1 MNEVIIRI
9 IDTTNN
15 VEGDLDLASYND
27 FPLAI
32 NKGIVNLDNL
42 KERTGTYTK
51 SFKVPNTRNNASLLS
66 NVDNIN
72 SRKDYRKALNRKPC
86 IILVNDSPIE
96 KGFVQVSKVYNGL
109 EVESFELVFYG
120 NNIDWVKSAAELQLN
135 QITTWEGNNQ
145 QNYTK
150 VNINAL
156 NASDSDSHDIAYP
169 YINRGGN
176 SIKQSTDVTDYRPV
190 FYLKNIISKCFE
202 ELGYQT
208 QTSFFNSPNDHLK
221 KLVCDFDLKFTE
233 EDTDT
238 TDAYLRAYNLTD
250 YNMPSNLYDNVH
262 ERVRYDADVSN
273 TGNHYNNTTFEYT
286 VPTGGTYEIKYSLRI
301 KQIGNTS
308 GQDVDFKIV
317 KNGVSTT
324 DIGSEDN
331 VLFLREIQAT
341 KTYDP
346 IAGQVS
352 LALEANQKISFYLKG
367 KSPNQLQITVQGN
380 VGANTSIEITRQSE
394 IEKND
399 AFLISKT
406 IPDNIKFLDIL
417 NDFTRMFNIYYW
429 TDVKSKTVYFDT
441 RNDFFKSESTAIDW
455 SDKVNV
461 NTYEVDY
468 VSSYKR
474 TLNFAY
480 NPVNKDNWLKGWQD
494 ENKRIYASFNFVLTD
509 RFAEGNQKIQLD
521 SFSATYGI
529 KDTSVV
535 ENTSQAPVTL
545 QIWNDFENTPP
556 ETRTTNY
563 NFRIYFFQN
572 KVQTV
577 SGITNQIKAF
587 GSNTNTIPYGIFEDY
602 EGVISPQNL
611 SFTGVDGLFSTYYSK
626 MLKNIE
632 EGGRLIAFFDLTSTD
647 IENLDFR
654 KLIYLD
660 NNDNIKGYYFVE
672 SVIDYKP
679 VQGGLTKVSLFK
691 FENIGSV
698 DIDTTQTGNNSG
710 IIDNSNTP
718 PLLFPIYVQDGNQLI
733 EVVIENPTTGLIEPV
748 FR

>member
-96 KGFVQVSKVYNGL
+96 KGFVQVSRVYNGL

-135 QITTWEGNNQ
+135 QITTWNGNNQ
-145 QNYTK
+145 QNYSEA
-150 VNINAL
+150 NIDIL
-156 NASDSDSHDIAYP
+156 NASDSDSYDIAYP
-169 YINRGGN
+169 YINRGGRE
-176 SIKQSTDVTDYRPV
+176 SINTTVTDYRPV
-190 FYLKNIISKCFE
+190 FYLKNIINRCFTQ
-202 ELGYQT
+202 LGYKT
-208 QTSFFNSPNDHLK
+208 ETSFFSNNVHLK
-221 KLVCDFDLKFTE
+221 KLVCDFDLKFQVEEPAVLDTE
-233 EDTDT
+233 LEANNSSDYTIQANQT
-238 TDAYLRAYNLTD
+238 ERLRCANVVNDAGN
-250 YNMPSNLYDNVH
+250 NYDNT
-262 ERVRYDADVSN
+262 D
-273 TGNHYNNTTFEYT
+273 FEYT
-286 VPTGGTYEIKYSLRI
+286 APSNATYAVKVSLEIK
-301 KQIGNTS
+301 QDTAFNG
-308 GQDVDFKIV
+308 GQTVDLFVV
-317 KNGVSTT
+317 KNGTTSSSNSIGNGTILQQRSYDVSKNFS
-324 DIGSEDN
+324 IYVFEDT
-331 VLFLREIQAT
+331 IT
-341 KTYDP
+341 
-346 IAGQVS
+346 
-352 LALEANQKISFYLKG
+352 ANTGDKISMYLK
-367 KSPNQLQITVQGN
+367 SNSNFIN
-380 VGANTSIEITRQSE
+380 VVVRGTGFSGTSITIFRKDE
-394 IEKND
+394 IEVDDN
-399 AFLISKT
+399 FLINKR

-429 TDVKSKTVYFDT
+429 TDVKSKKVYFDT
-441 RNDFFKSESTAIDW
+441 RNEFFKSESTAIDW

-480 NPVNKDNWLKGWQD
+480 NPVNKDNYLKGWQD
-494 ENKRIYASFNFVLTD
+494 ENKRTYASFNFVLTD
-509 RFAEGNQKIQLD
+509 RFSEGNQKIQLD
-521 SFSATYGI
+521 SFSPTYGI
-529 KDTSVV
+529 KDNNANSDT
-535 ENTSQAPVTL
+535 NRAPVTL
-545 QIWNDFENTPP
+545 RIWNDFENIP

-572 KVQTV
+572 LTQTNTF
-577 SGITNQIKAF
+577 GENNQITKF
-587 GSNTNTIPYGIFEDY
+587 GRKKSIIPYGIFEDY

-611 SFTGVDGLFSTYYSK
+611 SFTGADGLFSTYYSK

-718 PLLFPIYVQDGNQLI
+718 PLLFPIYVEDGSQLI
-733 EVVIENPTTGLIEPV
+733 EVVKENPTTGLIEPV

>member
-15 VEGDLDLASYND
+15 VQGDLELANFND

-51 SFKVPNTRNNASLLS
+51 SFKAPNTKNNADLLS

-72 SRKDYRKALNRKPC
+72 SRKDYRRALNRKPC
-86 IILVNDSPIE
+86 IILVNNSPIE
-96 KGFVQVSKVYNGL
+96 KGFLQVSKVYNGL

-135 QITTWEGNNQ
+135 QITTWQGNNQ
-145 QNYTK
+145 QNYTQD
-150 VNINAL
+150 NINAL
-156 NASDSDSHDIAYP
+156 NASNSDSNDIAYP

-176 SIKQSTDVTDYRPV
+176 NEKSRTNVADYRPV
-190 FYLKNIISKCFE
+190 FYLKNIIDKCFNH
-202 ELGYQT
+202 LGYKT
-208 QTSFFNSPNDHLK
+208 ETSFFSNNVHLK

-233 EDTDT
+233 DETDT
-238 TDAYLRAYNLTD
+238 TDAYLKAYNSSD
-250 YNMPSNLYDNVH
+250 YNMPSNINDNVH
-262 ERVRYDADVSN
+262 ERVRYDADPSN
-273 TGNHYNNTTFEYT
+273 TGNHYNTSTYEYT
-286 VPTGGTYEIKYSLRI
+286 VPTNGTYEIKYSLRI
-301 KQIGNTS
+301 KQISS
-308 GQDVDFKIV
+308 GGGQFVDFKIV

-324 DIGSEDN
+324 DIGGEDN
-331 VLFLREIQAT
+331 VLFVREVDAT
-341 KTYDP
+341 TNYDP
-346 IAGQVS
+346 ISGQVS
-352 LALEANQKISFYLKG
+352 LALVAGQKISFYLKG
-367 KSPNQLQITVQGN
+367 KSPSLEAITVQGN
-380 VGANTSIEITRQSE
+380 TGANTSIEINRQSE

-399 AFLISKT
+399 AFLISET

-429 TDVKSKTVYFDT
+429 TDVKSKKVYFDT
-441 RNDFFKSESTAIDW
+441 RNEFFKSETTAIDW
-455 SDKVNV
+455 SEKVNV

-474 TLNFAY
+474 TLNFSY
-480 NPVNKDNWLKGWQD
+480 NPVNKDNYLKGWQD
-494 ENKRIYASFNFVLTD
+494 EFKRIYASYNLVLSD

-521 SFSATYGI
+521 SFSATYAI

-535 ENTSQAPVTL
+535 ENTEQAPVTL
-545 QIWNDFENTPP
+545 KIWNDYENTPP

-563 NFRIYFFQN
+563 NFRIYFFEN
-572 KVQTV
+572 AVQTV
-577 SGITNQIKAF
+577 SGITNQINAF
-587 GSNTNTIPYGIFEDY
+587 GSVTNTIPYGIFESY
-602 EGVISPQNL
+602 EGVTSPQNL
-611 SFTGVDGLFSTYYSK
+611 SFTGSDGLFATYYAK
-626 MLKNIE
+626 MIKNIE
-632 EGGRLIAFFDLTSTD
+632 EGGRLIAFFDLSSTD

-654 KLIYLD
+654 RLIYLD
-660 NNDNIKGYYFVE
+660 NEPNIKGYYFVE

-710 IIDNSNTP
+710 IIDNSNNP
-718 PLLFPIYVQDGNQLI
+718 PILFPIYVEDGSQLI
-733 EVVIENPTTGLIEPV
+733 EVMIENPTTGLIEPV
-748 FR
+748 YR

>member
-96 KGFVQVSKVYNGL
+96 KGFVQVSRVYNGL

-135 QITTWEGNNQ
+135 QITTWNGNNQ
-145 QNYTK
+145 QNYSEA
-150 VNINAL
+150 NIDIL
-156 NASDSDSHDIAYP
+156 NASDSDSYDIAYP
-169 YINRGGN
+169 YINRGGRE
-176 SIKQSTDVTDYRPV
+176 SINTTVTDYRPV
-190 FYLKNIISKCFE
+190 FYLKNIINRCFTQ
-202 ELGYQT
+202 LGYKT
-208 QTSFFNSPNDHLK
+208 ETSFFDSPNDHLK
-221 KLVCDFDLKFTE
+221 KLVCDFDLKFQVEEPEVLDTE
-233 EDTDT
+233 LEANNSSDYTIQANQT
-238 TDAYLRAYNLTD
+238 ERLRCANVVNDAGN
-250 YNMPSNLYDNVH
+250 NYDNT
-262 ERVRYDADVSN
+262 D
-273 TGNHYNNTTFEYT
+273 FEYT
-286 VPTGGTYEIKYSLRI
+286 APSNATYAVKVSLEIKQDTALN
-301 KQIGNTS
+301 G
-308 GQDVDFKIV
+308 GQTVDLFVV
-317 KNGVSTT
+317 KNGTTSSSNSVGNGTILQQRSYDVSKNFS
-324 DIGSEDN
+324 IYVFEDT
-331 VLFLREIQAT
+331 IT
-341 KTYDP
+341 
-346 IAGQVS
+346 
-352 LALEANQKISFYLKG
+352 ANTGDKISMYLK
-367 KSPNQLQITVQGN
+367 SNSNFIN
-380 VGANTSIEITRQSE
+380 VVVRGTGFSGTSITIFRKDE
-394 IEKND
+394 IEVDDN
-399 AFLISKT
+399 FLINKR

-429 TDVKSKTVYFDT
+429 TDVKSKKVYFDT
-441 RNDFFKSESTAIDW
+441 RNEFFKSESTAINW

-494 ENKRIYASFNFVLTD
+494 ENKRTYASFNFVLTD

-521 SFSATYGI
+521 SFSPTYGI
-529 KDTSVV
+529 KDNGANSDT
-535 ENTSQAPVTL
+535 NRAPVTL
-545 QIWNDFENTPP
+545 QIWNDFENIP

-572 KVQTV
+572 LTQTNTF
-577 SGITNQIKAF
+577 GENNQITKF
-587 GSNTNTIPYGIFEDY
+587 GRRESIIPYGIFEDY

-611 SFTGVDGLFSTYYSK
+611 SFTGADGLFSTYYSK

-718 PLLFPIYVQDGNQLI
+718 PLLFPIYVEDGSQLI

>member
-109 EVESFELVFYG
+109 KVESFELVFYG

-156 NASDSDSHDIAYP
+156 NLSDSDSHDIAYP

-233 EDTDT
+233 EETDT
-238 TDAYLRAYNLTD
+238 TDTFLETYLS
-250 YNMPSNLYDNVH
+250 SNQVKTPLINHRVPYDS
-262 ERVRYDADVSN
+262 DVSN
-273 TGNHYNNTTFEYT
+273 VGNHYSTSTFEYT
-286 VPTGGTYEIKYSLRI
+286 VPSDGSYFIKY
-301 KQIGNTS
+301 QIAVRHEGPGG
-308 GQDVDFKIV
+308 GQNVDFKIV
-317 KNGVSTT
+317 KNGQSINS
-324 DIGSEDN
+324 IGSGV
-331 VLFLREIQAT
+331 VLQTVELNA
-341 KTYDP
+341 P
-346 IAGQVS
+346 IDSTFTGGGRAGQTTE
-352 LALEANQKISFYLKG
+352 ALLQNDKISIYVRGDNHLSIPFGIKG
-367 KSPNQLQITVQGN
+367 NEFTYIQITKK
-380 VGANTSIEITRQSE
+380 AE

-535 ENTSQAPVTL
+535 ENISKAPVTL
-545 QIWNDFENTPP
+545 QIWNLFQNKPP

-577 SGITNQIKAF
+577 SGVTNQIKAF

-611 SFTGVDGLFSTYYSK
+611 SFTGADGLFSTYYSK

>member
-96 KGFVQVSKVYNGL
+96 KGFVQVSRVYNGL

-145 QNYTK
+145 QNYTQA
-150 VNINAL
+150 NINAL
-156 NASDSDSHDIAYP
+156 NASDSDSNDIAYP

-176 SIKQSTDVTDYRPV
+176 SEKQSTDVTDYRPV
-190 FYLKNIISKCFE
+190 FYLKNIINKCFE
-202 ELGYQT
+202 KLGYKAE
-208 QTSFFNSPNDHLK
+208 TSFFSNNVHLK

-233 EDTDT
+233 EETDT
-238 TDAYLRAYNLTD
+238 TDTFLQTYLSSEQVNTPLID
-250 YNMPSNLYDNVH
+250 H
-262 ERVRYDADVSN
+262 RVPYDADFSN
-273 TGNHYNNTTFEYT
+273 VGNHYSTSTFEYT
-286 VPTGGTYEIKYSLRI
+286 VPSDGSYFIKY
-301 KQIGNTS
+301 QISVRTIASAG
-308 GQDVDFKIV
+308 GQNVDFKVV
-317 KNGVSTT
+317 KNGQSINS
-324 DIGSEDN
+324 IGSGV
-331 VLFLREIQAT
+331 VLETLELNAPVNSAFSGGGR
-341 KTYDP
+341 
-346 IAGQVS
+346 AGQTTK
-352 LALEANQKISFYLKG
+352 ALLKDDKISIYVRGDNHQNLNFAIKG
-367 KSPNQLQITVQGN
+367 SEFTYIQITKK
-380 VGANTSIEITRQSE
+380 AE

-429 TDVKSKTVYFDT
+429 TDVKSKKVYFDT
-441 RNDFFKSESTAIDW
+441 RNEFFKSESTAIDW

-480 NPVNKDNWLKGWQD
+480 NPVNKDNYLKGWQD
-494 ENKRIYASFNFVLTD
+494 EFKRIYASYNNVLTD

-529 KDTSVV
+529 KDESVT
-535 ENTSQAPVTL
+535 ESTGQAPITL
-545 QIWNDFENTPP
+545 RIWNDFENIP

-577 SGITNQIKAF
+577 LGITNQIKAF
-587 GSNTNTIPYGIFEDY
+587 GSNTSTIPYGIFEDY
-602 EGVISPQNL
+602 GGVISPQNL
-611 SFTGVDGLFSTYYSK
+611 SFTGADGLFSTYYSK

-718 PLLFPIYVQDGNQLI
+718 PLLFPIYVEDGSQLI